1 MSDKQLT
8 PEQMQA
14 LLKFASKKLGTTPDQ
29 LVKTVNEGNLSSLAP
44 NLSPESRQ
52 KLDAFTHDQAQAEQ
66 LMQSPQVQQL
76 IERLL
81 GGGRTE

>member
-1 MSDKQLT
+1 
-8 PEQMQA
+8 MQA
-14 LLKFASKKLGTTPDQ
+14 LLKFASKKLGTTPDK

-44 NLSPESRQ
+44 NLLGRKAGRSWTRYPQ
-52 KLDAFTHDQAQAEQ
+52 QAQAEQ

-81 GGGRTE
+81 GGRTE